1 MSRVSPRTTAV
12 TIPTTT
18 QTGNTG
24 KISREKEQNRF
35 KVLCYQE
42 KTWDFMKLVSERFSG
57 DHVLFYHPRY
67 ELLVSN

>member
-1 MSRVSPRTTAV
+1 MSRVRPRTTAV

-35 KVLCYQE
+35 KVLSYQE
-42 KTWDFMKLVSERFSG
+42 KKWDFIKLIIKCFSSFHFLFYCPHYKFLVSK
-57 DHVLFYHPRY
+57 
-67 ELLVSN
+67 